1 MTLRILRFFLFRPA
15 GLIALGVLFMGLGA
29 AFIASRSDLP
39 ERAALKQVSGVLRN
53 VQYQRKGN
61 VTVSYALQ
69 IAAESGQV
77 VHLILAHDEI
87 GEDQVKS
94 LLGRPVTALVNR
106 DAHVWELASGTAK
119 VIDYEAARRQEAEK
133 QAWAGRSGPMSRAAG
148 SLRRSSACCD
158 GSALR
163 SLTPRSVANRHAACL

>member
-15 GLIALGVLFMGLGA
+15 GLIVLGVLFMGLGA
-29 AFIASRSDLP
+29 AFIAASRIDLP
-39 ERAALKQVSGVLRN
+39 ERAALKQVSGVLRK

-69 IAAESGQV
+69 IATENGQV

-87 GEDQVKS
+87 AEDRVKS

-119 VIDYEAARRQEAEK
+119 VIDYEAARRQEAQT
-133 QAWAGRSGPMSRAAG
+133 QALAGEVGSYVACGGFLTALLGLLRRQRAAE
-148 SLRRSSACCD
+148 SN
-158 GSALR
+158 
-163 SLTPRSVANRHAACL
+163 T